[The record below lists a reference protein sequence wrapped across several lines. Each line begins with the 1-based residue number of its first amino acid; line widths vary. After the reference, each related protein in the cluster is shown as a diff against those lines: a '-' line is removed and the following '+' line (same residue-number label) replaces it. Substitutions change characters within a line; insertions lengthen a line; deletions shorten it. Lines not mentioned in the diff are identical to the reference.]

1 MIIKFTFVKC
11 ARAILFPSKFFL
23 VGSLADRLTI
33 PLWHV
38 HRAIVSQSEK
48 WYTQETAY
56 FSVLPEDDE
65 KSEMVRVVSGENEEE
80 QKVSLRN
87 PKTWGIPFHF
97 KRITTMLR
105 LLFLRGRQQ
114 IFHEPDCQY
123 AWIFQAIELIHSDG
137 RCRKLHG
144 ADSIT
149 RYPLCKGDIP

>member
-1 MIIKFTFVKC
+1 MIIKFTFVKR
-11 ARAILFPSKFFL
+11 ARAILYPSKFLL

-33 PLWHV
+33 HLWHV
-38 HRAIVSQSEK
+38 HPATILQSEK

-56 FSVLPEDDE
+56 FSVLSEDNE
-65 KSEMVRVVSGENEEE
+65 KSKELRVVSVENEEE

-87 PKTWGIPFHF
+87 PKTLGTPFRF
-97 KRITTMLR
+97 KRITTVLR
-105 LLFLRGRQQ
+105 LLFLRGRQR

-144 ADSIT
+144 MDSIT